1 MVAVVHRQG
10 WVQSYDPDISFSA
23 KKCQDALQAFLD
35 TIEDTIN
42 AKVWTSRWDFE
53 MASGPQQSNP
63 FDRGVVT
70 AHVAAH
76 LIVGDQLPAGV
87 PTD

>member
-1 MVAVVHRQG
+1 MVTVVHRQG

-42 AKVWTSRWDFE
+42 AKVWTS
-53 MASGPQQSNP
+53 
-63 FDRGVVT
+63 
-70 AHVAAH
+70 
-76 LIVGDQLPAGV
+76 
-87 PTD
+87 